1 MDDRDLFI
9 HTPHGKFKYDSDFE
23 VYRRCID
30 RPITHKERYGWIYI
44 TVVLALIT
52 YFVTEFR

>member
-9 HTPHGKFKYDSDFE
+9 HTQYGKFEYDADFD
-23 VYRRCID
+23 VYRKCID
-30 RPITHKERYGWIYI
+30 RPITHRERYGWIYI
-44 TVVLALIT
+44 TVVLALIA